1 MACNRT
7 ARIGSLRVFR
17 REIRHGSREAAD
29 DQKKVDIRAGLHYN
43 PQGRSE

>member
-17 REIRHGSREAAD
+17 RENPPRRREAAD
-29 DQKKVDIRAGLHYN
+29 NQKKVDIRV
-43 PQGRSE
+43 